1 MDDMSKI
8 NDSISQTTD
17 DWCQK
22 TDDYARREPTRA
34 VVSAFGLG
42 VLLNFLPLRLI
53 VSAIIGVFLL
63 LLRPALLFL
72 GLMKL
77 TECVRS
83 ENKKSDS

>member
-1 MDDMSKI
+1 MSKI

-22 TDDYARREPTRA
+22 TDDFARREPTRA
-34 VVSAFGLG
+34 VISAFGLG

-83 ENKKSDS
+83 ENKKSDL